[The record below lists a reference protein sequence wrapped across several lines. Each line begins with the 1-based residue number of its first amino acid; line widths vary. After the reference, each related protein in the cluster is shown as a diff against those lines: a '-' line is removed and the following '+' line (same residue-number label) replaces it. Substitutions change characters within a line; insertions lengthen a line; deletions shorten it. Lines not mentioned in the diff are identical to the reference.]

1 MKRPKAIS
9 KTPYGV
15 VTAIRELGLYKRLFR
30 NSVDGLLY
38 LLMMMMF
45 NVISLLGI
53 RKERTREIAQKVIHQ
68 SNSRLKSEGNQIR
81 IFKNSIFSIFT
92 VLNSQSSASNS
103 DNNVEVNFNIH
114 VISTTG
120 EAAKTTTTAPMLTI
134 TSSGEPTATNNS
146 INMTNAQ
153 QSAMSNMFKT
163 FFK

>member
-68 SNSRLKSEGNQIR
+68 SNSRPKSEG
-81 IFKNSIFSIFT
+81 KK
-92 VLNSQSSASNS
+92 
-103 DNNVEVNFNIH
+103 NFNKIFPKFIPLSESLSE
-114 VISTTG
+114 VFI
-120 EAAKTTTTAPMLTI
+120 PI
-134 TSSGEPTATNNS
+134 
-146 INMTNAQ
+146 
-153 QSAMSNMFKT
+153 
-163 FFK
+163 